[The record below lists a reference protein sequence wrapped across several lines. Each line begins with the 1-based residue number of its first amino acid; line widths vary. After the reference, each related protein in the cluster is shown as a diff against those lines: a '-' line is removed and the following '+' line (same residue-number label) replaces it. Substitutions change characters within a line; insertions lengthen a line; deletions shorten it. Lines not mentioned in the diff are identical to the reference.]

1 VTGRLVRWWRQWV
14 AGGPGAARTAGWLQI
29 GYRNVAAAVSRHATA
44 ADAALAVVLAA
55 GATPQLV
62 WWARNGPGG
71 PGQFSEMVL
80 FSALLVVPLI
90 WRRRFPLSV
99 FAFAAVVALA
109 QWVLNI
115 RLAADMTL
123 LVYLYTVARWYPLRV
138 GVLAAV
144 VVEAGAVMAGLRW
157 DLTRSWLE
165 SLVYL
170 SGLVAASLLLG
181 VSVRHWRNSLSTLT
195 ERAEQLERERDQQA
209 RIAVAAER
217 TRIAR
222 EMHDVVAHSLS
233 VMVTLSEG
241 ATLKQAAEPERAN
254 RAMRQVSA
262 TGHQALGEMR
272 RLLGVLRTEDAPEPL
287 EPQPGLAQLD
297 GLLDQVRATGLAAE
311 LSVTEPTAAMPPG
324 AELTVYRIVQEAL
337 TNTLKHAA
345 APTRVSVVIACRP
358 DAVTVDVHD
367 DGARRAAGP
376 PAPAA
381 GPGPAGPGLA
391 GHGLAGHG
399 LTGMRERAAVY
410 DGAVSAGPDPAGG
423 WRVHARLPLAV
434 AAVNGPAR

>member
-1 VTGRLVRWWRQWV
+1 
-14 AGGPGAARTAGWLQI
+14 
-29 GYRNVAAAVSRHATA
+29 
-44 ADAALAVVLAA
+44 VLAA
-55 GATPQLV
+55 CATPQLV
-62 WWARNGPGG
+62 WWATHSPGG
-71 PGQFSEMVL
+71 PGQLAKMTL

-90 WRRRFPLSV
+90 WRRRFGLSV
-99 FAFAAVVALA
+99 FAFAAVVALV
-109 QWVLNI
+109 QWIVNVQ
-115 RLAADMTL
+115 LAADLTL

-144 VVEAGAVMAGLRW
+144 VVEAGTVMAAIRW

-170 SGLVAASLLLG
+170 SGLAAASLLLG

-241 ATLKQAAEPERAN
+241 AALKQAAEPERAS

-297 GLLDQVRATGLAAE
+297 GLLGQVRATGLAAE
-311 LSVTEPTAAMPPG
+311 LSMTGTTAAMPPG

-345 APTRVSVVIACRP
+345 APTRVSVAIVGRP

-367 DGARRAAGP
+367 DGARRDTRP
-376 PAPAA
+376 D
-381 GPGPAGPGLA
+381 LT
-391 GHGLAGHG
+391 GHGLA
-399 LTGMRERAAVY
+399 GMRERAAVY

-423 WRVHARLPLAV
+423 WRVRARLPLA
-434 AAVNGPAR
+434 AAVNGQAR

>member
-1 VTGRLVRWWRQWV
+1 MTGGLARWWRQWV
-14 AGGPGAARTAGWLQI
+14 TGGPGAARAPGWIQLR
-29 GYRNVAAAVSRHATA
+29 YRDVAASVSRHATA
-44 ADAALAVVLAA
+44 ADAALAVVLA
-55 GATPQLV
+55 GCATPQLV
-62 WWARNGPGG
+62 WWATKGPGG
-71 PGQFSEMVL
+71 PGQLSQMAL

-109 QWVLNI
+109 QWIVNV

-123 LVYLYTVARWYPLRV
+123 LVYLYTVARWYPVRV
-138 GVLAAV
+138 GVLAAA

-157 DLTRSWLE
+157 DLTRAWLE
-165 SLVYL
+165 TLVYL

-195 ERAEQLERERDQQA
+195 ERAEQLERDRDQQA

-241 ATLKQAAEPERAN
+241 AALKQDAEPERAK

-311 LSVTEPTAAMPPG
+311 LIVTGTPAALPPG

-345 APTRVSVVIACRP
+345 GPTRVSVTIACQP
-358 DAVTVDVHD
+358 GAVTVDVHD
-367 DGARRAAGP
+367 DGA
-376 PAPAA
+376 
-381 GPGPAGPGLA
+381 PGDARPDLA
-391 GHGLAGHG
+391 EHRVAGHG

-423 WRVHARLPLAV
+423 WRIRARLPLAAT
-434 AAVNGPAR
+434 AAVEPAAVETAAVETAR

>member
-1 VTGRLVRWWRQWV
+1 VTGRWVRWWRQWLS
-14 AGGPGAARTAGWLQI
+14 GGPGGAGTARVPGRLETL
-29 GYRNVAAAVSRHATA
+29 YRNVAASVSRHATA
-44 ADAALAVVLAA
+44 ADAALAVALAA
-55 GATPQLV
+55 CATPQLV

-71 PGQFSEMVL
+71 PGQVGEMAL

-109 QWVLNI
+109 QWILNI
-115 RLAADMTL
+115 RLAVDMTL
-123 LVYLYTVARWYPLRV
+123 LVYLYTVARWYPVRV
-138 GVLAAV
+138 GVLAAAV
-144 VVEAGAVMAGLRW
+144 IEAGTVLAAIRW

-165 SLVYL
+165 TLVYL

-181 VSVRHWRNSLSTLT
+181 VSVRRWRNSLSTLT
-195 ERAEQLERERDQQA
+195 ERAAQLERERDQQA

-241 ATLKQAAEPERAN
+241 AVLKQAAEPERAR

-272 RLLGVLRTEDAPEPL
+272 RLLGVLRTEDAPEPRQ
-287 EPQPGLAQLD
+287 PQPGLAQLD

-311 LSVTEPTAAMPPG
+311 LAFTGTTAVMPPG

-345 APTRVSVVIACRP
+345 GPTRVSVAVACRP

-367 DGARRAAGP
+367 DGAPRPGRP
-376 PAPAA
+376 QA
-381 GPGPAGPGLA
+381 GPGGRGP
-391 GHGLAGHG
+391 AGHG

-423 WRVHARLPLAV
+423 WRIHARLPLA
-434 AAVNGPAR
+434 AATVSGPAR